1 MEQIILDKVLL
12 SLNNK
17 RETPLLVAIH
27 APQGC
32 GKSTTCSN
40 IQNILHNRGYDCLI
54 ASLDDF
60 YYSYQKMQ
68 QILFEFRDDL
78 YKYRG
83 LAGTHDIQC
92 LQEFLE
98 NVKQGKNALLPRFNK
113 LLNNGLGD
121 VDNVVQINK
130 KYDVVIL
137 EGWMIGYKPRQYIPS
152 YLRTFNRE
160 LEKYQFLHTMFDL
173 WFYFDT
179 DLQHIYHWRYSAEK
193 KMNKEKFDQ
202 FMKPY
207 FIIYSNYLI
216 NNSENK
222 YYLDKNRNIINNPI

>member
-1 MEQIILDKVLL
+1 MEKIILEQILCSLD
-12 SLNNK
+12 NK
-17 RETPLLVAIH
+17 DENTLLVAIH

-32 GKSTTCSN
+32 GKTTTCSN
-40 IQNILHNRGYDCLI
+40 IQKTLYDKGYDCLI

-60 YYSYQKMQ
+60 YYPHKKMQ
-68 QILFEFRDDL
+68 QTLFEFHDDL

-83 LAGTHDIQC
+83 LAGTHDMKC

-98 NVKQGKNALLPRFNK
+98 NVKEGKNAKLPKFNK
-113 LLNNGLGD
+113 LLKNGLGD
-121 VDNVVQINK
+121 VDNLVDINK

-179 DLQHIYHWRYSAEK
+179 DLQNIYDWRYSAEK
-193 KMNKEKFDQ
+193 NMNKETFDQ

-207 FIIYSNYLI
+207 FIIYSSYVVN
-216 NNSENK
+216 ENK
-222 YYLDKNRNIINNPI
+222 NIYYLDKIVI

>member
-1 MEQIILDKVLL
+1 MEQIILHQILPVLD
-12 SLNNK
+12 NK
-17 RETPLLVAIH
+17 LEKPLLVAIH

-40 IQNILHNRGYDCLI
+40 IQNTLHNKGYHCLI

-60 YYSYQKMQ
+60 YYPYQKMQ
-68 QILFEFRDDL
+68 QILFEFHDDL

-83 LAGTHDIQC
+83 LAGTHDVKC

-121 VDNVVQINK
+121 VDNVIQINK

-137 EGWMIGYKPRQYIPS
+137 EGWMIGYKPRQYNPS
-152 YLRTFNRE
+152 YLRIFNRE

-173 WFYFDT
+173 WFYFNT
-179 DLQHIYHWRYSAEK
+179 DLQHIYDWRYSAEK
-193 KMNKEKFDQ
+193 KMKKEEFDQ

-207 FIIYSNYLI
+207 FIIYSNYSI
-216 NNSENK
+216 NDSENK
-222 YYLDKNRNIINNPI
+222 YYLDKNRIVIKEDV